1 MTEFSNATIVKKA
14 NVYYGGQVTSRTVI
28 LQDGSKV
35 TLGIMLPGVYEFGTE
50 GPEIME
56 ILSGDLKVLLPG
68 TQVWKEIKGAETFH
82 VPGNSKFALE
92 VFAVTDY
99 CCSYPVL
106 QTP

>member
-1 MTEFSNATIVKKA
+1 MSQFTGATIQKA
-14 NVYYGGQVTSRTVI
+14 ANIYYDGKVTSRTVT
-28 LQDGSKV
+28 LQDGTKV

-50 GPEIME
+50 GPETME

-68 TQVWKEIKGAETFH
+68 TDVWKDIKGAETFH

-92 VFAVTDY
+92 VFGVTDY

-106 QTP
+106 

>member
-1 MTEFSNATIVKKA
+1 MSQFNNATIEKAA

-28 LQDGSKV
+28 LQDGTKV
-35 TLGIMLPGVYEFGTE
+35 TLGIMLPGVYEFGTD

-68 TQVWKEIKGAETFH
+68 TEGWQEIKGAATFN

-92 VFAVTDY
+92 VFEVTDY

-106 QTP
+106 

>member
-1 MTEFSNATIVKKA
+1 MSQITNATIQKA
-14 NVYYGGQVTSRTVI
+14 ANIYYDGKVTSRTVI
-28 LQDGSKV
+28 LQDGTKV

-50 GPEIME
+50 GPETME

-68 TQVWKEIKGAETFH
+68 TDIWKEIKGAETFH

-92 VFAVTDY
+92 VFALTDY

-106 QTP
+106 